1 MLTCTEDN
9 CFSRAF
15 VQSMFHG
22 SFFGIASAQTG
33 IRVYAGY
40 PHEIQIGA

>member
-1 MLTCTEDN
+1 MLFGFLNSDASGPQGPN
-9 CFSRAF
+9 RAF

-40 PHEIQIGA
+40 PQ